1 MTHDR
6 LQSESGQMA
15 VELAVLM
22 PVVVV
27 VALVVYNLARFVA
40 LCAVFDRVAPDAVL
54 VHGVCPAGI
63 QTDVVAVDKVR
74 RQIEESL
81 DAAEVCAVYVDAS
94 RLREEAG
101 TGLFR
106 LSPSLTR
113 FTCTLSFR
121 PWPSSFV
128 LAGASYDAP
137 PVLTHQKVL
146 VVDRYR
152 SGVVM

>member
-1 MTHDR
+1 MR
-6 LQSESGQMA
+6 SRMQSESGQMA

-22 PVVVV
+22 PVVVA

-40 LCAVFDRVAPDAVL
+40 LCAVFDGVAPDAVL
-54 VHGVCPAGI
+54 VQGVSPAGL
-63 QTDVVAVDKVR
+63 QTDVAAVDKVR
-74 RQIEESL
+74 TQIEESL
-81 DAAEVCAVYVDAS
+81 DAAEACEVDVTAS
-94 RLREEAG
+94 RLREETGA
-101 TGLFR
+101 GLFR

-113 FTCTLSFR
+113 YTCTLSFR

-128 LAGASYDAP
+128 LAGVSFRAP
-137 PVLTHQKVL
+137 LVLTHQKAL